1 VKQILLAAGVAVLFS
16 AGVFAAQDDIRVT
29 ITGCV
34 VDGDE
39 GSFILTNVR
48 EMSGGK
54 MIPTTSLYWLS
65 TTKGLKEQVGH
76 TVEVTGTF
84 SPSRDEGKTGTIE
97 ITAET
102 ATGEQTI
109 TVDSG
114 SRQAE
119 ATTSTPVA
127 VGTTGV
133 KTEIT
138 KPYRRLEVQN
148 LKQLSER
155 CTTS

>member
-1 VKQILLAAGVAVLFS
+1 MKQIFLAAGVAALFS
-16 AGVFAAQDDIRVT
+16 AGVFAAQDNIRVT

-39 GSFILTNVR
+39 GSFILTNVK
-48 EMSGGK
+48 EMSAGK
-54 MIPTTSLYWLS
+54 MRPTTSIYWLS
-65 TTKGLKEQVGH
+65 TTKGLKDHVGH

-97 ITAET
+97 ITADT

-109 TVDSG
+109 TVENG
-114 SRQAE
+114 AKQAE
-119 ATTSTPVA
+119 ATTSAPV

-148 LKQLSER
+148 LKLVAAR
-155 CTTS
+155 CPIT